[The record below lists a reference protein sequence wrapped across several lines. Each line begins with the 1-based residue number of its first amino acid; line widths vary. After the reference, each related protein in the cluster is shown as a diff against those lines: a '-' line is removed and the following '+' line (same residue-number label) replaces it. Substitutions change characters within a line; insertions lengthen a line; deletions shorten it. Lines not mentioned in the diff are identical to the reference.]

1 MIVATAGHIDH
12 GKTRLVE
19 ALTGID
25 TDRLPEEKRR
35 GISIDI
41 GFAYLP
47 TPLGNLLGFVD
58 VPGHD
63 RFIRNM
69 LAGVCALDQA
79 LLVVAADDGVM
90 PQTIEHLQILDL
102 LKVNRGKAVITKI
115 DRVPEMRVEEV
126 TRSVHK
132 LLEGTS
138 FAGCTIH
145 PVSAVTG
152 TGIRALKEQ
161 LIAEA
166 DLLSA
171 RPAEGQRA
179 RLAIDRVFSVSGSGT
194 VVTGTVF
201 NGRIAAG
208 ARLVVAP
215 NRIQV
220 RVRGIQ
226 INGHPV
232 DEACAG
238 ERCALN
244 LVGAELDRKT
254 IGRGDWVL
262 DEALHEYTSR
272 LDARV
277 QMLASEKAPLA
288 HHAPVHLHIGTAV
301 LPGRV
306 AIRRGQSIEPG
317 ASRIAQLVLERPI
330 CALHGDRF
338 VLRDASANRTI
349 GGGYVVDPFAPATR
363 RYTASRLAQIAA
375 LENAS
380 PADALR
386 ALVQATPE
394 GVDLKWFETAFG
406 LDTVPAAALCRSLPL
421 VVLGKAE
428 RIAIS
433 MAEHDRFRAA
443 VLTETQRLQ
452 REDPKSPGIELS
464 ALRGKLK
471 SRLPEFA
478 IAQLSRELA
487 VEKLLEMQG
496 TRLRRPGH
504 SATQDPE
511 DERIWKQVL
520 PHLVAER
527 RLPPAVKAMAAT
539 LGLSERALSELL
551 LRKSKTGELA
561 RLAAGRYLLR
571 ADVLRFAQLAAETA
585 MANPD
590 GRFLAAQY
598 RDKAAISRNN
608 TIEILEFFDRIGYT
622 HRDGEARRIR
632 RAIEQSLR

>member
-69 LAGVCALDQA
+69 LAGVCAIDQA
-79 LLVVAADDGVM
+79 LIVIAADDGVM

-102 LKVNRGKAVITKI
+102 LRVNRGMAVINKV
-115 DRVPEMRVEEV
+115 DRVPEIRVKEV
-126 TRSVHK
+126 TGSVRA
-132 LLEGTS
+132 LLQGTS
-138 FAGCTIH
+138 FAGCPIY

-152 TGIRALKEQ
+152 TGIQALREK

-166 DLLSA
+166 DLLPA
-171 RPAEGQRA
+171 RRSECQRA
-179 RLAIDRVFSVSGSGT
+179 RFAIDRTFSMSGSGT

-208 ARLVVAP
+208 ARLMVSP
-215 NRIQV
+215 SGIQV

-226 INGHPV
+226 VNGRPV
-232 DEACAG
+232 NEACAG
-238 ERCALN
+238 QRCALN
-244 LVGAELDRKT
+244 LVGADLHKKV

-262 DEALHEYTSR
+262 DGALHDPTSR
-272 LDARV
+272 MDARI
-277 QMLASEKAPLA
+277 QILATESEPVA
-288 HHAPVHLHIGTAV
+288 HLAPVHLHIGTAAV
-301 LPGRV
+301 PGRI
-306 AIRRGQSIEPG
+306 AIRRGESMEPG
-317 ASRIAQLVLERPI
+317 ASRIAQVVLERPV

-338 VLRDASANRTI
+338 VLRDASATRTI

-363 RYTASRLAQIAA
+363 RYTVARLAQVSA
-375 LENAS
+375 LESES

-386 ALVQATPE
+386 TLVEATPE
-394 GVDLKWFETAFG
+394 GVSLNRFEATFG
-406 LDTVPAAALCRSLPL
+406 IDTVFAAALYKTLPL
-421 VVLGKAE
+421 AVLGKAD

-433 MAEHDRFRAA
+433 LARHDQFRAE
-443 VLTETQRLQ
+443 VLSEIDRLH
-452 REDPKSPGIELS
+452 REDPMSPGVELS
-464 ALRGKLK
+464 ALRGKLE

-478 IAQLSRELA
+478 IAQLLRELA
-487 VEKLLEMQG
+487 VEKLLEIHG
-496 TRLRRPGH
+496 TKLRRPGQN
-504 SATQDPE
+504 AMPNPAD
-511 DERIWKQVL
+511 DRLWNLVL
-520 PHLVAER
+520 PRLVTER
-527 RLPPAVKAMAAT
+527 KLPPTAKELAAT
-539 LGLSERALSELL
+539 LGLSEKVLSDLL
-551 LRKSKTGELA
+551 LRKSKTGELLRFA
-561 RLAAGRYLLR
+561 EGRYLLR
-571 ADVLRFAQLAAETA
+571 ADVLRFAQLASEIAG
-585 MANPD
+585 ANPD
-590 GRFLAAQY
+590 GQFLAAQY
-598 RDKAAISRNN
+598 RDTAGISRNHA
-608 TIEILEFFDRIGYT
+608 IEVLEFFDRIGYT
-622 HRDGEARRIR
+622 HRDGDTRRIR